1 MPVAFR
7 ILPRSG
13 LVYVRFEGR
22 LLIDEIMDAFQEYT
36 RHPDARPA
44 QKQLV
49 DLSRVTSISWDY
61 VKLMKLQALKAGYF
75 CGRDSQTLKVYYC
88 PTKLS
93 LRISKVILR
102 SWDGVSPV
110 VPILQQH
117 EDGALSVL
125 GLRQDCVSNLLA
137 DHG

>member
-49 DLSRVTSISWDY
+49 DLSRVTSVSWDY
-61 VKLMKLQALKAGYF
+61 VKLMKLQALKALEAISK
-75 CGRDSQTLKVYYC
+75 DPAAKVYFIN
-88 PTKLS
+88 S
-93 LRISKVILR
+93 
-102 SWDGVSPV
+102 DSPS
-110 VPILQQH
+110 PLPLMH
-117 EDGALSVL
+117 L
-125 GLRQDCVSNLLA
+125 GDMK
-137 DHG
+137 